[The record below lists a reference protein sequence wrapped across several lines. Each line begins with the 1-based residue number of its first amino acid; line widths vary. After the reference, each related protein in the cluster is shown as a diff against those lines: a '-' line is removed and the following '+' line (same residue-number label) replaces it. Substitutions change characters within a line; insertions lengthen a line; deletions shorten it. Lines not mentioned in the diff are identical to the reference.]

1 MIKNLASALVMMS
14 ALSPLSWA
22 DTTPVPQPFSDDSAP
37 NAAAGTQ
44 SSKINTT
51 AQIVVYTNKSCNM
64 CTKIKAFLN
73 EKGVSYQEIEVNTE
87 ETLNEL
93 KKKCDRG
100 TVPQVFVNDK
110 HVGSYKE
117 LFFADMFGN
126 LPALLGA
133 APQPGTPAH

>member
-1 MIKNLASALVMMS
+1 MRKNLIPTLIMTSAL
-14 ALSPLSWA
+14 LSLSWA
-22 DTTPVPQPFSDDSAP
+22 DTTPTPLPLSNGAPTPTTNPQS
-37 NAAAGTQ
+37 N
-44 SSKINTT
+44 KINTS
-51 AQIVVYTNKSCNM
+51 AQIVVYTNQSCNM

-73 EKGVSYQEIEVNTE
+73 EKGVSYREIEVNTE
-87 ETLNEL
+87 ATLNEL

-133 APQPGTPAH
+133 APQSATAAK